1 MFHVRRE
8 SCWRH
13 FDESPPALHL
23 IPPPKL
29 HKKVPICVPPSN
41 KINSSFPHSTTFS
54 TADPFETLNSS
65 CFTQTHR
72 HHLFLSSQTHTKCF
86 KATETRRSGE
96 RGKKTLFRVRSCIK
110 ASTYISVFPLGFE
123 KKRSKS
129 PVLMCY
135 RE

>member
-96 RGKKTLFRVRSCIK
+96 RGKKNAVQSSFVHQSVNIYFGVSPRFR
-110 ASTYISVFPLGFE
+110 E
-123 KKRSKS
+123 KEKQKPRAD
-129 PVLMCY
+129 VL
-135 RE
+135 